1 MNAEQEHEMALI
13 LDEVRNERYLQD
25 EEWGQSIDDQHT
37 EWEWIALLTRHNGL
51 AVNDGLEK
59 NVGRFRK
66 QMIRVAALSIAA
78 VESFDRKHSKPVEK
92 KAGEFLA
99 GSGF

>member
-1 MNAEQEHEMALI
+1 MNTEQEHEMALI
-13 LDEVRNERYLQD
+13 LDEVRNERMVQD
-25 EEWGQSIDDQHT
+25 EKWGGDRFDDLHSISD
-37 EWEWIALLTRHNGL
+37 WVALLTRHTGL
-51 AVNDGLEK
+51 AVNDG
-59 NVGRFRK
+59 VTPTDRFRK

-78 VESFDRKHSKPVEK
+78 VESFDRKQSKLIEK